1 VPPVPEPLTIAR
13 VFTAWQ
19 LEPVALLVVAVL
31 VIGYFRAVRR
41 LSEPWPVSRTLALLA
56 AAATHLLV
64 TQSFIG
70 VYAHTLFWVR
80 AVAVITTLMITP
92 LLFALSAPLTLLLRT
107 TPAQVAE
114 RLRLVGHS
122 ATARVLTF
130 PLLVTA
136 VLALPLVLLYFTPL
150 YGWTLRHPAADEL
163 LLLIIAG
170 CGFVYFWTRL
180 GVDPT
185 PREDPHVVSFAI
197 SLVEAIVDGAI
208 GLVVWFGPLIAADHY
223 QALHRA
229 WGPDLR
235 LDQIIGAGVLWIGGD
250 LAGLP
255 FVVALMM
262 RWRRAAKQEADSIDA
277 ELDAQ
282 ETRQPAAAQSSAS
295 GLWWENDPVLRE
307 RFDRHG

>member
-1 VPPVPEPLTIAR
+1 VPPLTVAR

-19 LEPVALLVVAVL
+19 LEPVALLLVAVA
-31 VIGYFRAVRR
+31 VIGYFSAVRR
-41 LSEPWPVSRTLALLA
+41 LPEQWPVSRSLALVT

-70 VYAHTLFWVR
+70 VYGHTLFWVR

-107 TPAQVAE
+107 APAPFAE
-114 RLRLVGHS
+114 GLRRIGRS
-122 ATARVLTF
+122 TAARVLTF
-130 PLLVTA
+130 PLLVTVA
-136 VLALPLVLLYFTPL
+136 LALPLVLLYLTPL
-150 YGWTLRHPAADEL
+150 YGWTLRNPAADEP

-170 CGFVYFWTRL
+170 CGFVYCSTRL
-180 GVDPT
+180 RVDPT
-185 PREDPHVVSFAI
+185 PRDDPHVVSFAI

-208 GLVVWFGPLIAADHY
+208 GLVVWFGPLIAADY
-223 QALHRA
+223 YEALHRA

-235 LDQIIGAGVLWIGGD
+235 LDQVIGAGVLWIGGD

-255 FVVALMM
+255 FVVVLMT
-262 RWRRAAKQEADSIDA
+262 RWMRAAKQEADSIDS
-277 ELDAQ
+277 ELDAA
-282 ETRQPAAAQSSAS
+282 EGSPTT

-307 RFDRHG
+307 RFTKPG